1 MPQLVSSDGEIFEL
15 SELAAQQSVT
25 LVNIRA
31 DAGDDA
37 PIPVPLLDKSA
48 LTKITALLERTA
60 EMTLHSAGGGG
71 TVMLIT
77 AQFVEHGLP
86 RGAALDDERRE
97 AIVSSALDELDING
111 VMIAAR
117 RLGDL
122 KFFDAKLPET
132 ILAERVAQLPL
143 RASRRMSCGSSF
155 ALPTT

>member
-60 EMTLHSAGGGG
+60 AMTLHSAGGGG
-71 TVMLIT
+71 TELADMTPSRSNQIECDECDRLPT
-77 AQFVEHGLP
+77 AV
-86 RGAALDDERRE
+86 RR
-97 AIVSSALDELDING
+97 
-111 VMIAAR
+111 
-117 RLGDL
+117 
-122 KFFDAKLPET
+122 AKLST
-132 ILAERVAQLPL
+132 VNNKKQI
-143 RASRRMSCGSSF
+143 F
-155 ALPTT
+155 TTRKAIA